1 MFEISLDIS
10 FPVSFSVDADSSVD
24 PSLDVIQ
31 IYFDTATYDEVEKDV
46 KVISQSQSI
55 ISLVNV
61 QIPLTITE

>member
-1 MFEISLDIS
+1 MFEISLDMS

-46 KVISQSQSI
+46 KVFSQSQS
-55 ISLVNV
+55 SLW
-61 QIPLTITE
+61 PMSKYL

>member
-46 KVISQSQSI
+46 KVFSQSQS
-55 ISLVNV
+55 SLW
-61 QIPLTITE
+61 PMSKYL